1 MAPPTVLHLTNDTHP
16 ELRLSFGEAFRA
28 LAAEGRLTHVPLAPL
43 ALPDTGREPA
53 LAELL
58 RIAEEARPEL
68 LFVQSPSRFP
78 WTGEEV
84 AALLR
89 RLGSP
94 TVVLWEGDAWGGHKP
109 VTRSLAA
116 WLAHADTVFSVAVG
130 AQARL
135 FGRYTRRPVR
145 YIAQTVPERL
155 WTDDPVPPPEHTEYD
170 VLHIG
175 GRYLRLGFVERVDG
189 ARQRDRLVRSLQ
201 RLPGCRFA
209 THGSG
214 WRGRGALGPL
224 CFEEQIHALRGARMS
239 VGWDHYQ
246 GYAGFFSNRLPI
258 SMFAGRPHV
267 AARPAET
274 SWLPGPEFGLHLV
287 DTPAQAVAR
296 VAELLGADPAELHAA
311 GLAGHAWVR
320 DRLTNLNALR
330 HMLCP
335 HLDVPAPPADPW
347 QAIAAM
353 DPAARAPQPV

>member
-1 MAPPTVLHLTNDTHP
+1 MAPPTVLHLTNDTRPDVH
-16 ELRLSFGEAFRA
+16 LSFCEAFRA
-28 LAAEGRLTHVPLAPL
+28 LAADGLLTHVPLAPL
-43 ALPDTGREPA
+43 ALLNAGREEA
-53 LAELL
+53 DAEML
-58 RIAEEARPEL
+58 RIAEEARPDL

-116 WLAHADTVFSVAVG
+116 WLGHADAVFSVAVG

-145 YIAQTVPERL
+145 YIAQTVPGRL
-155 WTDDPVPPPEHTEYD
+155 WTDDPVPGPEHAEDD

-175 GRYLRLGFVERVDG
+175 GRYLRLGLLERVDG
-189 ARQRDRLVRSLQ
+189 ARQRDRLVRSLR

-209 THGSG
+209 TYGSG
-214 WRGRGALGPL
+214 WRGPGALGPL
-224 CFEEQIHALRGARMS
+224 RFDDQIRALRGARMS
-239 VGWDHYQ
+239 VGWDHYR

-274 SWLPGPEFGLHLV
+274 SWLPGPECGLHLV
-287 DTPAQAVAR
+287 GTPAQAVAR
-296 VAELLGADPAELHAA
+296 VTELLRADPAELHTA
-311 GLAGHAWVR
+311 GVAGHDWVR
-320 DRLTNLNALR
+320 SRLTNLNALL
-330 HMLCP
+330 HMFSSY
-335 HLDVPAPPADPW
+335 LDVPAPPADPW

-353 DPAARAPQPV
+353 DTAARAPQPA